1 MKLIF
6 EIGSEGRKLSLL
18 PECDVPETAVPEKL
32 KRRSELHLPHLSENE
47 ISRHYT
53 KASPGFILCR
63 GRTRYRAAWKSS
75 RPFPIPCAKLP
86 EWTPSRCSRQPALT
100 VSSQDCC

>member
-47 ISRHYT
+47 ISRHRSEERRVG
-53 KASPGFILCR
+53 KECR
-63 GRTRYRAAWKSS
+63 LSVH
-75 RPFPIPCAKLP
+75 
-86 EWTPSRCSRQPALT
+86 T
-100 VSSQDCC
+100 V